1 MADNSMMGNV
11 TQVEQ
16 YGKNL
21 GQVQQQVRE
30 IFKKLQQQTRSIGN
44 VWKDDQFKNF
54 EQEFNQNI
62 VKSINETTAKMEL
75 MSNYVKKMVEI
86 HRQAQN
92 QNQGEHQ
99 GKYSLHVPYLL
110 TAARA
115 DSSGQIPR
123 HSRHR

>member
-16 YGKNL
+16 YGKSL
-21 GQVQQQVRE
+21 GQVQQQMRG
-30 IFKKLQQQTRSIGN
+30 IFKKLQQQTKSIGN

-54 EQEFNQNI
+54 EQEFNQTI
-62 VKSINETTAKMEL
+62 VKNINETTTKMEL

-92 QNQGEHQ
+92 Q
-99 GKYSLHVPYLL
+99 KIY
-110 TAARA
+110 
-115 DSSGQIPR
+115 
-123 HSRHR
+123 

>member
-16 YGKNL
+16 YGRNL
-21 GQVQQQVRE
+21 GQVQQQTRE
-30 IFKKLQQQTRSIGN
+30 LFRKLQQQTKSIGN

-62 VKSINETTAKMEL
+62 VKNINEVTTKMEL
-75 MSNYVKKMVEI
+75 MSHYVAKMVEI

-92 QNQGEHQ
+92 Q
-99 GKYSLHVPYLL
+99 KIY
-110 TAARA
+110 
-115 DSSGQIPR
+115 
-123 HSRHR
+123 

>member
-16 YGKNL
+16 YGKSL
-21 GQVQQQVRE
+21 GQVQQQMRE
-30 IFKKLQQQTRSIGN
+30 IFKKLQQQTKSIGN

-54 EQEFNQNI
+54 EQEFNQTI
-62 VKSINETTAKMEL
+62 VKNINETTTKMEL

-92 QNQGEHQ
+92 Q
-99 GKYSLHVPYLL
+99 KIY
-110 TAARA
+110 
-115 DSSGQIPR
+115 
-123 HSRHR
+123 

>member
-16 YGKNL
+16 YGKSL
-21 GQVQQQVRE
+21 GQVQQQMRE
-30 IFKKLQQQTRSIGN
+30 IFKKLQQQTKSIGN

-54 EQEFNQNI
+54 EQEFNQTI
-62 VKSINETTAKMEL
+62 VKNINEATTKMEL

-92 QNQGEHQ
+92 Q
-99 GKYSLHVPYLL
+99 KIY
-110 TAARA
+110 
-115 DSSGQIPR
+115 
-123 HSRHR
+123 

>member
-16 YGKNL
+16 YGKSL
-21 GQVQQQVRE
+21 GQVQQQMRE
-30 IFKKLQQQTRSIGN
+30 IFKKLQQQTKSIGS

-54 EQEFNQNI
+54 EQEFNQTI
-62 VKSINETTAKMEL
+62 VKNINETTAKMEL

-92 QNQGEHQ
+92 Q
-99 GKYSLHVPYLL
+99 KIY
-110 TAARA
+110 
-115 DSSGQIPR
+115 
-123 HSRHR
+123 

>member
-21 GQVQQQVRE
+21 DKVQQQMRE
-30 IFKKLQQQTRSIGN
+30 IFKKLQQQTKSIGN

-54 EQEFNQNI
+54 EQEFNQTI
-62 VKSINETTAKMEL
+62 VKNMNEATMKMEL
-75 MSNYVKKMVEI
+75 MAKYVAKMVEF

-92 QNQGEHQ
+92 Q
-99 GKYSLHVPYLL
+99 KIY
-110 TAARA
+110 
-115 DSSGQIPR
+115 
-123 HSRHR
+123 